1 MKKVIFIILSANN
14 SHSRNRIVDFIEHGY
29 DVEVYGFTR
38 TNQTKAVS
46 LPYTVTIL
54 GTLTDKHYLGRIRLY
69 IDGFLEFRGKYDPND
84 VVFYLEGLDV
94 AMFFHSINPMYKF
107 IYEEYDLTH
116 TYTRIKHVLEII
128 DKWIIKKSLITVT
141 TSEGFIKFHFG
152 AIKPN
157 NVFLLEN
164 KLIPDIINHQ
174 IKKRKK
180 FDKNHISIGFVG
192 GPRFESVYNFI
203 DVYCR
208 NFPHHVFHIFGGPV
222 PANFET
228 LRKYNN
234 CIFHSFFKNPD
245 DLPEIYDKID
255 LVLSTYDVKFENVR
269 YAEPNKLYESIF
281 FETPIIVSS
290 NTFLAEKVQ
299 RLKIGY
305 DINAMDENTIVKF
318 IEQLNENSI
327 LELANNARKIDK
339 QYTLNINTEFFSKLK
354 EILYL

>member
-29 DVEVYGFTR
+29 DVEVYGFNR

-46 LPYTVTIL
+46 LPYPVTIL
-54 GTLTDKHYLGRIRLY
+54 GTLTDESYIERVKLY
-69 IDGFLEFRGKYDPND
+69 SNKFSGFRKKYDPHD

-94 AMFFHSINPMYKF
+94 AMFFHAINPKYKY

-116 TYTRIKHVLEII
+116 TYTKVKIILEVV
-128 DKWIIKKSLITVT
+128 DKWIIKKSLLTVT
-141 TSEGFIKFHFG
+141 TSEGFIKYHFG
-152 AIKPN
+152 AKKPD

-164 KLIPDIINHQ
+164 KLIPDIISHKITNH
-174 IKKRKK
+174 KK
-180 FDKNHISIGFVG
+180 FDKRHISIGFVG

-208 NFPHHVFHIFGGPV
+208 NFPSYVFHIFGGPI
-222 PANFET
+222 PENFEA
-228 LRKYNN
+228 LRKYKN
-234 CIFHSFFKNPD
+234 CIFHGFFKNPD
-245 DLPEIYDKID
+245 DLPEIYAKID
-255 LVLSTYDVKFENVR
+255 LVLSTYDIKFENVR

-290 NTFLAEKVQ
+290 NTFLAEKVK

-305 DINAMDENTIVKF
+305 DINAMDDDAIVKF
-318 IEQLNENSI
+318 IDQLNENSI

-339 QYTLNINTEFFSKLK
+339 KYTLNINTEFFSMLN
-354 EILYL
+354 EIL